1 MRIKQVRLAQ
11 TIPGTASNLID
22 SDKFDLRF
30 DGAKLH
36 VKYKSGPNA
45 LKYGTFMVFPA
56 NIAYLEYEEVTE
68 LAPEDGQT
76 GETSPQDPAKKG
88 PGRPKK

>member
-1 MRIKQVRLAQ
+1 MKIKQVRLAQ

-68 LAPEDGQT
+68 SAPNAGQST
-76 GETSPQDPAKKG
+76 GEGVVGGDKKG